1 MPIKSSVICNLA
13 LYLIDYKLR
22 FKLGTYSGEKQLL
35 ICAHLH
41 QQYVPIS
48 NFQTF
53 HFSRESIKLISLKL
67 ILLNSIF
74 FLGKQSMH
82 LCLTWFLSRNSSNIV
97 AEIFEL
103 KVIYEIC
110 YGLRWDS
117 ICVQKIRATAFN
129 WLENMIW
136 NRSGN
141 GHVLTDHS
149 VDLKQTWSF
158 IPRVS
163 RFFEICIFFFI
174 FSFFWNPRFSKSTDF
189 ANLSSSKVFQAK
201 DQFVKIIPYLVYSSK
216 IPPRMYLYVVS
227 GYGEDWY
234 TLLVFRLNN
243 EKTLFD
249 QRPKPQP
256 DNFC

>member
-1 MPIKSSVICNLA
+1 MYPLA
-13 LYLIDYKLR
+13 IFKR
-22 FKLGTYSGEKQLL
+22 F
-35 ICAHLH
+35 I
-41 QQYVPIS
+41 
-48 NFQTF
+48 
-53 HFSRESIKLISLKL
+53 FSRESIKLISLKL

-74 FLGKQSMH
+74 FLGKQSMP
-82 LCLTWFLSRNSSNIV
+82 LCLPWFLSRNSSNIV

-129 WLENMIW
+129 LLENMIW

-149 VDLKQTWSF
+149 VDLKFKKYRACLFKANLVFHSTGFHGFSKSA
-158 IPRVS
+158 V
-163 RFFEICIFFFI
+163 FFFLY
-174 FSFFWNPRFSKSTDF
+174 SVFFWNPRFSKSTDF